1 MAADS
6 PDKPSTLGLLVERF
20 LDNAE
25 NAFESASFR
34 LQLIFLQRFTSADIL
49 SHLATYGID
58 GPAVWVAD
66 VVSSAADVVS
76 QLPGALRRAFTQAML
91 ETVAGLLLDDPK
103 DKTVVMT
110 RFAAI
115 DACKRLLTQ
124 ETAIL
129 ITGGVTTRWR
139 IVARLRK
146 VGSGLFNIFK
156 VLGWGQML
164 EKLILIVVDFW
175 AAVWDVF
182 VKFVAAAML
191 LHLSDPEVKERL
203 FPTLSQSNIKLPARR
218 KVWTRERTNQ
228 LTLGG

>member
-1 MAADS
+1 MAGDS
-6 PDKPSTLGLLVERF
+6 PDKPSALGLLVERF
-20 LDNAE
+20 LDNVE

-34 LQLIFLQRFTSADIL
+34 LQLLFLQRFTSEDIL
-49 SHLATYGID
+49 THLATYGIN

-66 VVSSAADVVS
+66 VVSTAADIIA

-91 ETVAGLLLDDPK
+91 ETVAGLLLDEPG

-110 RFAAI
+110 RQTAL

-146 VGSGLFNIFK
+146 VGSGMFNLFK

-164 EKLILIVVDFW
+164 EKAILILVDFW
-175 AAVWDVF
+175 AAAWDVF

-191 LHLSDPEVKERL
+191 IHLSDPEVKDRL
-203 FPTLSQSNIKLPARR
+203 FPTLTQSNPKGPAKT
-218 KVWTRERTNQ
+218 KVWTRERGNQ
-228 LTLGG
+228 KR